1 MQLTIFFQ
9 CCIGEEY
16 FEKAGAKQPFRNIA
30 TGAQRARALRNR
42 MKGFYMTERNVVR
55 QYLQRAGSG
64 ATRAGLAA
72 TLVLSMSP
80 ALAIAQEAGSKNAQE
95 AAAITATN
103 TDATASEASKDAQT
117 SSPVEQYTMGNAQV
131 QSVAAQANASSSY
144 DLAKIADGTYVGTAT
159 VSSADP
165 AAASSEWDV
174 DSYDISVSVAVSS
187 HAIASVKVDQASYDQ
202 LTGDSW
208 DYLDKAENGNTR
220 KHVTG
225 MADKIVEANGTNVDT
240 VSTATVSSNAIKAA
254 VDNAL
259 QAAYDEQNP
268 STPTAEEYTY
278 GYAGLT
284 WAEYWAGENVQAA
297 GSTASSSELDSHN
310 EADKGAFDVVTRATF
325 NHGLHRGSYQCTDV
339 IKTAEGKDIYP
350 SYYPDSKSFVD
361 VDGNTFSIDGKAKT
375 VTAADGTVYT
385 MTGHEVTGLKYVPV
399 KIKTSDLEA
408 FKANHSF
415 VANGETLAGGFGEQN
430 LQAYSGLVANVDE
443 NTNGLKTVMDN
454 NGTFSFS
461 AAAAGAE
468 SGIQGQE
475 LKTATGIEPAVK
487 EANGSYGEF
496 LRVDLNGNYG
506 DLGANMQSVTWTYY
520 GDDATCTNA
529 LATYG
534 TKFAAD
540 NWMHKSMGIQ
550 LGLTK
555 SERCQLPEGTNG
567 TGYWKLT
574 VHALGYNDYT
584 YTFQATDDNIVGA
597 KEPVTEATK
606 AQLQELYDKAAALDK
621 SKYTEDSWS
630 ASSIETER
638 DETKDL
644 LAKKNLG
651 ESEAAEQITHL
662 QGALDALV
670 SLYPQA
676 GDYVLMNIPYSDFY
690 AAESN
695 NAGTDVVTSA
705 TKQKTRSTL
714 AAGSYHVNT
723 DGSDISGVTFAVK
736 VGEGDIDWSKFTR
749 VTDDSTVQITTSIKG
764 KESTTTYTG
773 KDALFESDSYSYY
786 VLPAGE
792 TPANYKELTVD
803 AQGKL
808 SFGAVEGKEATELS
822 NVTTHFMTS
831 SKYGDYEIDF
841 KNLREQMADANGN
854 EATVYGA
861 VVNAADA
868 NGQLEGYGMRAVENI
883 WKGKEIAWSC
893 GLTNESHGSPLSSQY
908 YTSMMG
914 KTIKSVTFYTSTG
927 THTVTMDQYVP
938 VKDANA
944 TIKAEDASLDDAN
957 ATVAAD
963 ATLPEGFDAKYQ
975 IDGQDAE
982 PLASNARS
990 AASVTFDA
998 SALKPGSHT
1007 LTAIDKSGKFA
1018 DISTSFTATTSKLV
1032 ASFDAASLKLAAANG
1047 ATDEDLVNYIKNISK
1062 VTVNGTEYSAQGR
1075 GAVKIINADGS
1086 LNLAAAKQD
1095 KSLVFDANGDYQIE
1109 VTATGYTTNL
1119 GFTYTKAADKT
1130 ALNAAIEAAAK
1141 LSNDQGT
1148 YTAASW
1154 TVFQDALSTAKGVNE
1169 SPAASDDEVAN
1180 ALSTLQNAQAAL
1192 VAAST
1197 PDQLAD
1203 LRAEIEAGA
1212 NLNKADY
1219 TAESWA
1225 AYQKALEAANAIFGS
1240 DEVSATDVEKATQA
1254 LKDAREALAKPIA
1267 NSESSQTGTRNESNQ
1282 AAPSKQGD
1290 SSDTFAR
1297 TNDSMPALAV
1307 AAGFMAFVAAA
1318 TGAIAAVRRRLFDK

>member
-1 MQLTIFFQ
+1 MHNDNAVLRKLNAVGSNACRGALIAAMTVSMMPTSAFAAAATTETGSEATNNAPISATK
-9 CCIGEEY
+9 EETKSLNSEY
-16 FEKAGAKQPFRNIA
+16 SLSTVSDDAA
-30 TGAQRARALRNR
+30 TGS
-42 MKGFYMTERNVVR
+42 
-55 QYLQRAGSG
+55 AG
-64 ATRAGLAA
+64 
-72 TLVLSMSP
+72 
-80 ALAIAQEAGSKNAQE
+80 
-95 AAAITATN
+95 
-103 TDATASEASKDAQT
+103 
-117 SSPVEQYTMGNAQV
+117 
-131 QSVAAQANASSSY
+131 Y
-144 DLAKIADGTYVGTAT
+144 DLTKIADGTYKGTAT
-159 VSSADP
+159 ADSNDP
-165 AAASSEWDV
+165 LNKAGDEWNAADGK
-174 DSYDISVSVAVSS
+174 YDIDVTVTVKSGKITKVE
-187 HAIASVKVDQASYDQ
+187 IADYSK
-202 LTGDSW
+202 LGDDDW
-208 DYLDKAENGNTR
+208 DRMDKAVNGFSKKGTSYTGVVEQIETTGNT
-220 KHVTG
+220 T
-225 MADKIVEANGTNVDT
+225 AIDA
-240 VSTATVSSNAIKAA
+240 VSTATISSNAIKAA

-268 STPTAEEYTY
+268 SAPATEEYTY

-297 GSTASSSELDSHN
+297 GSAASSSELDSHN

-361 VDGNTFSIDGKAKT
+361 VDGNDFSIDGKAKT

-399 KIKTSDLEA
+399 KIKTADLEA
-408 FKANHSF
+408 FKASHSF
-415 VANGETLAGGFGEQN
+415 VANGDTLAGGFGEQN
-430 LQAYSGLVANVDE
+430 LKAYSGLIANVDE
-443 NTNGLKTVMDN
+443 NTNGLKTVTNN
-454 NGTFSFS
+454 NGTFCFS
-461 AAAAGAE
+461 AAATGTE

-475 LKTATGIEPAVK
+475 LKTATGIEPTVK
-487 EANGSYGEF
+487 DASGSYGEF

-621 SKYTEDSWS
+621 SKYTEDSWN

-676 GDYVLMNIPYSDFY
+676 GDYVLMNIPYADFY

-695 NAGTDVVTSA
+695 NAGTDIVTSA
-705 TKQKTRSTL
+705 TLQKTRSGL
-714 AAGSYHVNT
+714 ASGSYHVNS
-723 DGSDISGVTFAVK
+723 DGTDISGVTFAVK

-749 VTDDSTVQITTSIKG
+749 VTDDSSVTITTSIKG
-764 KESTTTYTG
+764 KVSTTTYTG
-773 KDALFESDSYSYY
+773 KDALFESANYSYY

-792 TPANYKELTVD
+792 APTNYKELTTD
-803 AQGKL
+803 SEGNL
-808 SFGAVEGKEATELS
+808 NFGAVEGKEATELA
-822 NVTTHFMTS
+822 NVTADFKTS
-831 SKYGDYEIDF
+831 SRYGDYEIDF
-841 KNLREQMADANGN
+841 ENLREQMVDADGN
-854 EATVYGA
+854 QATVYGA

-868 NGQLEGYGMRAVENI
+868 DGTIEGYGMRAVENI

-893 GLTNESHGSPLSSQY
+893 GLVNESHGSPLSSQY
-908 YTSMMG
+908 YKSMMG
-914 KTIKSVTFYTSTG
+914 KTIKNVTFYTSMG
-927 THTVTMDQYVP
+927 TYTVAMNQYVP
-938 VKDANA
+938 VKDADA
-944 TIKAEDASLDDAN
+944 AIKAEDTSLDGAN
-957 ATVAAD
+957 ATVNAD
-963 ATLPEGFDAKYQ
+963 VILPDGFDAAYQ
-975 IDGQDAE
+975 IDGQDVE

-990 AASVTFDA
+990 SATVTFDA

-1007 LTAIDKSGKFA
+1007 LTAVDKKGKFA

-1032 ASFDAASLKLAAANG
+1032 ASFDAANLKLIAAND
-1047 ATDEDLVNYIKNISK
+1047 ATDEDLANYLANISK

-1075 GAVKIINADGS
+1075 GAVKIFNADGS

-1095 KSLVFDANGDYQIE
+1095 KSLVFNANGDYQIE
-1109 VTATGYTTNL
+1109 VVATGYTTNL
-1119 GFTYTKAADKT
+1119 GFTYTKSADKT

-1154 TVFQDALSTAKGVNE
+1154 TVFQDALSAAKGVNE
-1169 SPAASDDEVAN
+1169 SPAASDDEVAK

-1192 VAAST
+1192 AKAAT
-1197 PDQLAD
+1197 TDQKTDLKVEIGRAD
-1203 LRAEIEAGA
+1203 A
-1212 NLNKADY
+1212 LNESDY
-1219 TAESWA
+1219 TADSWK
-1225 AYQKALEAANAIFGS
+1225 AYQSALAAAQS
-1240 DEVSATDVEKATQA
+1240 MLSKDDASAADVETATAA
-1254 LKDAREALAKPIA
+1254 LKTAREALAKPSQSPKD
-1267 NSESSQTGTRNESNQ
+1267 NSTSTTTTTTTSS
-1282 AAPSKQGD
+1282 PSKQDAAKGD
-1290 SSDTFAR
+1290 LPTTGDNQLVAGGI
-1297 TNDSMPALAV
+1297 V
-1307 AAGFMAFVAAA
+1307 AALGAAI
-1318 TGAIAAVRRRLFDK
+1318 IAAGATLRRRFNH

>member
-1 MQLTIFFQ
+1 MHNDNAVLRKLNAVGSNA
-9 CCIGEEY
+9 CR
-16 FEKAGAKQPFRNIA
+16 GALIA
-30 TGAQRARALRNR
+30 A
-42 MKGFYMTERNVVR
+42 MTVSMMPTS
-55 QYLQRAGSG
+55 AF
-64 ATRAGLAA
+64 AAAA
-72 TLVLSMSP
+72 T
-80 ALAIAQEAGSKNAQE
+80 AETGSE
-95 AAAITATN
+95 ATN
-103 TDATASEASKDAQT
+103 NAPISATKEETKSLNSEYSL
-117 SSPVEQYTMGNAQV
+117 
-131 QSVAAQANASSSY
+131 SVISDGTASSSTGY
-144 DLAKIADGTYVGTAT
+144 DLTKIADGTYKGTAT
-159 VSSADP
+159 ADSNDP
-165 AAASSEWDV
+165 LNKAGDEWNAADGK
-174 DSYDISVSVAVSS
+174 YDIDVTVTVKSGKITKVE
-187 HAIASVKVDQASYDQ
+187 IADYSK
-202 LTGDSW
+202 LGDDDW
-208 DYLDKAENGNTR
+208 DRMDKAVNGFSKKGTSYTGVVEQIETAGNT
-220 KHVTG
+220 T
-225 MADKIVEANGTNVDT
+225 AIDA
-240 VSTATVSSNAIKAA
+240 VSTATISSNAIKAA

-268 STPTAEEYTY
+268 SAPETEEYTY

-284 WAEYWAGENVQAA
+284 WAEYWAGANVQAA
-297 GSTASSSELDSHN
+297 GSAASSSELDSHN

-361 VDGNTFSIDGKAKT
+361 TDGNTFSIDSKAKT

-408 FKANHSF
+408 FKASHSF
-415 VANGETLAGGFGEQN
+415 VANGDTLAGGFGEQN
-430 LQAYSGLVANVDE
+430 LKAYSGLVANVDE
-443 NTNGLKTVMDN
+443 NTNGLKTVTNN
-454 NGTFSFS
+454 NGAFSFS
-461 AAAAGAE
+461 AAATGTE

-475 LKTATGIEPAVK
+475 LKTATGIEPTVK
-487 EANGSYGEF
+487 DASGSYGEF
-496 LRVDLNGNYG
+496 LRVDLNGDYG

-555 SERCQLPEGTNG
+555 SERCQLPEGTDG

-606 AQLQELYDKAAALDK
+606 AQLQELYDKAASLNR
-621 SKYTEDSWS
+621 SKYTEDSWN

-695 NAGTDVVTSA
+695 NEGTDVVTSA

-749 VTDDSTVQITTSIKG
+749 VTDDSSVEITTSIKG

-792 TPANYKELTVD
+792 TPANYKALTVD
-803 AQGKL
+803 DQGKL
-808 SFGAVEGKEATELS
+808 SFGAVEGAEAKELAGATAD
-822 NVTTHFMTS
+822 FKTS

-841 KNLREQMADANGN
+841 GNLREQMADANGN

-927 THTVTMDQYVP
+927 TYTVAMDQYVP

-963 ATLPEGFDAKYQ
+963 VTLPEGFDAKYQ
-975 IDGQDAE
+975 IDGKNVE

-1018 DISTSFTATTSKLV
+1018 NISTSFTATTSKLV
-1032 ASFDAASLKLAAANG
+1032 ASVDAASLKLIAANG
-1047 ATDEDLVNYIKNISK
+1047 ATDEDLANYIKNITK
-1062 VTVNGTEYSAQGR
+1062 VTVNGTEYAATGR
-1075 GAVKIINADGS
+1075 GVVQIFNADGS
-1086 LNLAAAKQD
+1086 LNLAAVNQD
-1095 KSLVFDANGDYQIE
+1095 KSLVFNANGDYQIE
-1109 VTATGYTTNL
+1109 VEATGYTTNL
-1119 GFTYTKAADKT
+1119 GFTYTKSADKT
-1130 ALNAAIEAAAK
+1130 ALDAAIEAAAK

-1154 TVFQDALSTAKGVNE
+1154 AAFQDALSAAQGVNE

-1192 VAAST
+1192 AKAAT
-1197 PDQLAD
+1197 TDQKTDLKVEIGRAD
-1203 LRAEIEAGA
+1203 A
-1212 NLNKADY
+1212 LNESDY
-1219 TAESWA
+1219 TADSWK
-1225 AYQKALEAANAIFGS
+1225 AYQSALAAAQSVLSKDDTSAADVEAA
-1240 DEVSATDVEKATQA
+1240 TTA
-1254 LKDAREALAKPIA
+1254 LKAAREALAKPSQSSKG
-1267 NSESSQTGTRNESNQ
+1267 NSTSTTTTTTTSSS
-1282 AAPSKQGD
+1282 SKQDATKGD
-1290 SSDTFAR
+1290 LPTTGDNQLVAGGI
-1297 TNDSMPALAV
+1297 V
-1307 AAGFMAFVAAA
+1307 AALGAAI
-1318 TGAIAAVRRRLFDK
+1318 IAAGATLRRRFNH

>member
-1 MQLTIFFQ
+1 MHNDNAVLRKLNTVGSNA
-9 CCIGEEY
+9 CR
-16 FEKAGAKQPFRNIA
+16 GALIA
-30 TGAQRARALRNR
+30 A
-42 MKGFYMTERNVVR
+42 MTVSMMPTS
-55 QYLQRAGSG
+55 AF
-64 ATRAGLAA
+64 AAAA
-72 TLVLSMSP
+72 TT
-80 ALAIAQEAGSKNAQE
+80 ETGSE
-95 AAAITATN
+95 ATN
-103 TDATASEASKDAQT
+103 NAPISATSEETKSLSSEYSLSAVSDDA
-117 SSPVEQYTMGNAQV
+117 
-131 QSVAAQANASSSY
+131 ASSSTSY
-144 DLAKIADGTYVGTAT
+144 DLTKIADGTYEGTAT
-159 VSSADP
+159 ANSKDP
-165 AAASSEWDV
+165 AAGGNEWDV
-174 DSYDISVSVAVSS
+174 DSYEVKVTVQVAS
-187 HAIASVKVDQASYDQ
+187 HKIASVKVSDETYDA
-202 LTGDSW
+202 LTGESW
-208 DYLDKAENGNTR
+208 DYLDKAEHGNAR

-225 MADKIVEANGTNVDT
+225 MADKIVEANGTSVDA

-268 STPTAEEYTY
+268 STPATDEYTY

-297 GSTASSSELDSHN
+297 GSSASSSELDSRN

-339 IKTAEGKDIYP
+339 IKTAEGVKIYP

-361 VDGNTFSIDGKAKT
+361 VDGNVFSIDSKAKT

-408 FKANHSF
+408 FKASRSF
-415 VANGETLAGGFGEQN
+415 VANGETLAGGYGENN
-430 LQAYSGLVANVDE
+430 LQAYSGLVAAVDA
-443 NTNGLKTVMDN
+443 NTNGIKTVTNN
-454 NGTFSFS
+454 NGTFNFS
-461 AAAAGAE
+461 AAATGTD
-468 SGIQGQE
+468 SGIEGQE
-475 LKTATGIEPAVK
+475 LKTATDIKPTVK
-487 EANGSYGEF
+487 EASGSYGEF

-520 GDDATCTNA
+520 GDDATYTNA
-529 LATYG
+529 LASYG

-597 KEPVTEATK
+597 KEPVTDATK
-606 AQLQELYDKAAALDK
+606 AQLQELYDKATSLDK
-621 SKYTEDSWS
+621 SKYTEDSWT
-630 ASSIETER
+630 ASSIETETA
-638 DETKDL
+638 ETKDL

-651 ESEAAEQITHL
+651 EAEAAEQITHL

-676 GDYVLMNIPYSDFY
+676 GDYVLMNIPYADFY

-695 NAGTDVVTSA
+695 NAGTDIVTSA
-705 TKQKTRSTL
+705 TLQKTRSSL
-714 AAGSYHVNT
+714 ASGSYHVNS
-723 DGSDISGVTFAVK
+723 DGTDISGATFAVK

-749 VTDDSTVQITTSIKG
+749 VTDNSSVTITTSIKG

-773 KDALFESDSYSYY
+773 KNALFESASYSYY

-792 TPANYKELTVD
+792 VPTNYKELTSD
-803 AQGKL
+803 SEGNL
-808 SFGAVEGKEATELS
+808 SFGAVEGKETTELA
-822 NVTTHFMTS
+822 NVTADFKTS

-841 KNLREQMADANGN
+841 KNLREQMVDADGN
-854 EATVYGA
+854 QATVYGA

-868 NGQLEGYGMRAVENI
+868 DGTTEGYGMRTVENI

-893 GLTNESHGSPLSSQY
+893 GLVNESHGSPLSSRHY
-908 YTSMMG
+908 KSMMG

-927 THTVTMDQYVP
+927 TYTVAMNQYVP
-938 VKDANA
+938 VKDADA
-944 TIKAEDASLDDAN
+944 AIKAKDASLDGAN
-957 ATVAAD
+957 ATVNAD
-963 ATLPEGFDAKYQ
+963 VTLPEGFDAAYQ
-975 IDGQDAE
+975 IDGQDVE

-990 AASVTFDA
+990 SVSVTFDA

-1018 DISTSFTATTSKLV
+1018 DISTGFTATSSKLV
-1032 ASFDAASLKLAAANG
+1032 ASFDAANLKLIAAND
-1047 ATDEDLVNYIKNISK
+1047 ATDEDLANYLANISK

-1075 GAVKIINADGS
+1075 GAAKIFNADGS
-1086 LNLAAAKQD
+1086 LNLAAANQD
-1095 KSLVFDANGDYQIE
+1095 KSLVFNANGDYQIE
-1109 VTATGYTTNL
+1109 VEATGYTTNL
-1119 GFTYTKAADKT
+1119 RFTYTKSADKT

-1154 TVFQDALSTAKGVNE
+1154 AAFQDALSAAQGVNE

-1192 VAAST
+1192 AKAAT
-1197 PDQLAD
+1197 ADQKTDLKVEIGRAD
-1203 LRAEIEAGA
+1203 A
-1212 NLNKADY
+1212 LNESDY
-1219 TAESWA
+1219 TADSWK
-1225 AYQKALEAANAIFGS
+1225 AYQSALAAAQSVLSKDDASAADVEAA
-1240 DEVSATDVEKATQA
+1240 TTA
-1254 LKDAREALAKPIA
+1254 LKAAREALAKPSQSSKGNSTSTTTTTTTTTDTKKANASKKDASGLPGTGDAQIA
-1267 NSESSQTGTRNESNQ
+1267 TVGI
-1282 AAPSKQGD
+1282 
-1290 SSDTFAR
+1290 FAGIG
-1297 TNDSMPALAV
+1297 A
-1307 AAGFMAFVAAA
+1307 
-1318 TGAIAAVRRRLFDK
+1318 AIAAAGVAIRRRMQH

>member
-1 MQLTIFFQ
+1 MHNDNAVLRKLNTVGSNA
-9 CCIGEEY
+9 CR
-16 FEKAGAKQPFRNIA
+16 GALIA
-30 TGAQRARALRNR
+30 A
-42 MKGFYMTERNVVR
+42 MTVSMMPTS
-55 QYLQRAGSG
+55 AF
-64 ATRAGLAA
+64 AAAA
-72 TLVLSMSP
+72 TT
-80 ALAIAQEAGSKNAQE
+80 ETGSE
-95 AAAITATN
+95 ATN
-103 TDATASEASKDAQT
+103 NAPISATSEETKSLSSEYSLSAVSDDA
-117 SSPVEQYTMGNAQV
+117 
-131 QSVAAQANASSSY
+131 ASSSTSY
-144 DLAKIADGTYVGTAT
+144 DLTKIADGTYEGTAT
-159 VSSADP
+159 ANSKDP
-165 AAASSEWDV
+165 AAGGNEWDV
-174 DSYDISVSVAVSS
+174 DSYEVKVTVQVAS
-187 HAIASVKVDQASYDQ
+187 HKIASVKVSDETYDA
-202 LTGDSW
+202 LTGESW
-208 DYLDKAENGNTR
+208 DYLDKAEHGNAR

-225 MADKIVEANGTNVDT
+225 MADKIVEANGTSVDA

-268 STPTAEEYTY
+268 STPATDEYTY

-297 GSTASSSELDSHN
+297 GSSASSSELDSRN

-339 IKTAEGKDIYP
+339 IKTAEGVKIYP

-361 VDGNTFSIDGKAKT
+361 VDGNVFSIDSKAKT

-408 FKANHSF
+408 FKASHSF
-415 VANGETLAGGFGEQN
+415 VANGETLAGGYGENN
-430 LQAYSGLVANVDE
+430 LQAYSGLVAAVDAD
-443 NTNGLKTVMDN
+443 TNGLKTVTNN
-454 NGTFSFS
+454 NGTFNFS
-461 AAAAGAE
+461 AAATGTD
-468 SGIQGQE
+468 SGIEGQE
-475 LKTATGIEPAVK
+475 LKTATDIKPTVK
-487 EANGSYGEF
+487 EASGSYGEF

-520 GDDATCTNA
+520 GDDATYTNA
-529 LATYG
+529 LASYG

-597 KEPVTEATK
+597 KEPVTDATK
-606 AQLQELYDKAAALDK
+606 AQLQELYDKATSLDK
-621 SKYTEDSWS
+621 SKYTEDSWT
-630 ASSIETER
+630 ASSIETETA
-638 DETKDL
+638 ETKDL

-651 ESEAAEQITHL
+651 EAEAAEQITHL

-676 GDYVLMNIPYSDFY
+676 GDYVLMNIPYADFY

-695 NAGTDVVTSA
+695 NAGTDIVTSA
-705 TKQKTRSTL
+705 TLQKTRSSL
-714 AAGSYHVNT
+714 ASGSYHVNS
-723 DGSDISGVTFAVK
+723 DGTDISGATFAVK

-749 VTDDSTVQITTSIKG
+749 VTDNSSVTITTSIKG

-773 KDALFESDSYSYY
+773 KNALFESASYSYY

-792 TPANYKELTVD
+792 VPTNYKELTAD
-803 AQGKL
+803 SEGNL
-808 SFGAVEGKEATELS
+808 SFGAVEGKETTELA
-822 NVTTHFMTS
+822 NVTADFKTS

-841 KNLREQMADANGN
+841 KNLREQMVDADGN
-854 EATVYGA
+854 QATVYGA

-868 NGQLEGYGMRAVENI
+868 DGTIEGYGMRAVENI

-893 GLTNESHGSPLSSQY
+893 GLVNESHGSPLSSQY
-908 YTSMMG
+908 YKSMMG

-927 THTVTMDQYVP
+927 TYTVAMDQYVP
-938 VKDANA
+938 VKDADA
-944 TIKAEDASLDDAN
+944 AIKAEDASLDGAN
-957 ATVAAD
+957 ATVMAD
-963 ATLPEGFDAKYQ
+963 VTLPEGFDAAYQ
-975 IDGQDAE
+975 IDGKDVE

-990 AASVTFDA
+990 SVSVTFDA

-1007 LTAIDKSGKFA
+1007 LTAIDKKGKFA

-1032 ASFDAASLKLAAANG
+1032 ASFDAANLKLIAAND
-1047 ATDEDLVNYIKNISK
+1047 ATDEDLANYLANISK

-1075 GAVKIINADGS
+1075 GAVKIFNADGS
-1086 LNLAAAKQD
+1086 LNLAAANQD
-1095 KSLVFDANGDYQIE
+1095 KSLVFNANGDYQIE
-1109 VTATGYTTNL
+1109 VEATGYTTNL
-1119 GFTYTKAADKT
+1119 RFTYTKSADKT

-1154 TVFQDALSTAKGVNE
+1154 AAFQDALSAAQGVNE

-1192 VAAST
+1192 AKAAT
-1197 PDQLAD
+1197 TDQKTDLKVEIGRAD
-1203 LRAEIEAGA
+1203 A
-1212 NLNKADY
+1212 LNESDY
-1219 TAESWA
+1219 TADSWK
-1225 AYQKALEAANAIFGS
+1225 AYQSALAAAQSVLSKDDASAADVEAA
-1240 DEVSATDVEKATQA
+1240 TTA
-1254 LKDAREALAKPIA
+1254 LKAAREALAKPSQSSKGNSTSTTTITTTTDTKKANASKKDASGLPGTGDTQIA
-1267 NSESSQTGTRNESNQ
+1267 TVGI
-1282 AAPSKQGD
+1282 
-1290 SSDTFAR
+1290 FAGIG
-1297 TNDSMPALAV
+1297 A
-1307 AAGFMAFVAAA
+1307 
-1318 TGAIAAVRRRLFDK
+1318 AIAAAGVAIRRRMQH